1 MIKKYET
8 SICSNQDGLELSVLW
23 LEPEKEPKGILQIS
37 HGMSEYKERYLPF
50 MRYLCERG
58 YLCAIHDHRGH
69 GKSVK
74 YKSDLGY
81 MYGGK
86 DDALVED
93 LHQVSVWLKDRYP
106 NLTFYMLGHSMGSL
120 IARNYLKQY
129 DYELEK
135 LILTGPPCE
144 NPAADLGLLIS
155 RAEKRVSG
163 AHHKSKLLELMAFGP
178 YALKFKGESSRSS
191 WVCSGKE
198 VVRKYDESEYCGF
211 TFSADAFES
220 LMLLM
225 KETYSKKGWKLK
237 NKELPILFLAGA
249 DDPCAGG
256 GRKFVKELQFMK
268 SIGYRKVTGKMY
280 PDMRHE
286 ILNETK
292 KELVYENIYEYLE
305 RKNRR

>member
-1 MIKKYET
+1 
-8 SICSNQDGLELSVLW
+8 
-23 LEPEKEPKGILQIS
+23 
-37 HGMSEYKERYLPF
+37 
-50 MRYLCERG
+50 
-58 YLCAIHDHRGH
+58 
-69 GKSVK
+69 
-74 YKSDLGY
+74 
-81 MYGGK
+81 
-86 DDALVED
+86 
-93 LHQVSVWLKDRYP
+93 
-106 NLTFYMLGHSMGSL
+106 MGSL

-191 WVCSGKE
+191 WVCSDKE

-237 NKELPILFLAGA
+237 NKELLILFLAGE

>member
-1 MIKKYET
+1 M
-8 SICSNQDGLELSVLW
+8 
-23 LEPEKEPKGILQIS
+23 
-37 HGMSEYKERYLPF
+37 
-50 MRYLCERG
+50 
-58 YLCAIHDHRGH
+58 
-69 GKSVK
+69 
-74 YKSDLGY
+74 
-81 MYGGK
+81 
-86 DDALVED
+86 
-93 LHQVSVWLKDRYP
+93 
-106 NLTFYMLGHSMGSL
+106 
-120 IARNYLKQY
+120 
-129 DYELEK
+129 EK

-191 WVCSGKE
+191 WVCSDKE

-237 NKELPILFLAGA
+237 NKELPVLFLAGA

>member
-1 MIKKYET
+1 M
-8 SICSNQDGLELSVLW
+8 
-23 LEPEKEPKGILQIS
+23 
-37 HGMSEYKERYLPF
+37 
-50 MRYLCERG
+50 
-58 YLCAIHDHRGH
+58 
-69 GKSVK
+69 
-74 YKSDLGY
+74 
-81 MYGGK
+81 
-86 DDALVED
+86 
-93 LHQVSVWLKDRYP
+93 
-106 NLTFYMLGHSMGSL
+106 
-120 IARNYLKQY
+120 
-129 DYELEK
+129 
-135 LILTGPPCE
+135 ILTGPPCE

-178 YALKFKGESSRSS
+178 YALKFKGESSRFS
-191 WVCSGKE
+191 WVCSDKE

-237 NKELPILFLAGA
+237 NKELLILFLAGA